1 MIKLLKLGGRIMEKT
16 LLSQDKNVKKYL
28 IKFSK
33 DEIEKIEDQIVREIN
48 QHYTFEGFRKG
59 KVPKQVIKLRLG
71 SDFNNMLLEEAEH
84 ELDHKIREEEKL
96 LFPIIVESRA
106 QDEEHIEFEVLL
118 HTYPEIIKTEFENIT
133 VKIPESKEVVEDF
146 VQRRLNDLL
155 ESNAILDPK
164 EEPIQYGDYVRINYD
179 LVDENGEVIKS
190 DEEEEII
197 VREDDERELV
207 KKLIGKTTG
216 EEFELEKE
224 DQDKKLIQKVRI
236 AQVYTRKLPELNDN
250 FAKELNIEVETLN
263 ELKETLRKEGE
274 DAVKNWQDQFV
285 VNYILSELPNYVDID
300 ISDESVNYYID
311 ATINDLKNKGK
322 YEENLKK
329 YDNDENKLREEIK
342 KSALN
347 WIKEMVVIE
356 KLSLENDIKVGN
368 EELSQEIKNFSTMYS
383 LPFSRAQEIIS
394 SNPELSNE
402 ILWNKLREKV
412 AQFIKEKVQIVE
424 ISKEEFEGENVT
436 PTEDQKEE
444 KVNTDNEASEEETG
458 QN

>member
-1 MIKLLKLGGRIMEKT
+1 MEKT

-33 DEIEKIEDQIVREIN
+33 DEIEKIENQIVREIN

-71 SDFNNMLLEEAEH
+71 SDFNNMLLDEAEH

-96 LFPIIVESRA
+96 LFPITVESRA
-106 QDEEHIEFEVLL
+106 QDEEHIEFEVLI
-118 HTYPEIIKTEFENIT
+118 HTYPEIAKTEFENMT

-164 EEPIQYGDYVRINYD
+164 EEPIQYGDYVRITYD
-179 LVDENGEVIKS
+179 LVEENGEVIKS
-190 DEEEEII
+190 NEEEEII

-216 EEFELEKE
+216 DEFELELEKE
-224 DQDKKLIQKVRI
+224 DQSKKNIQKVRI
-236 AQVYTRKLPELNDN
+236 AQAYIRRLPELNDN

-263 ELKETLRKEGE
+263 ELKDTLRKEGE
-274 DAVKNWQDQFV
+274 DAVKNWQDEFV

-300 ISDESVNYYID
+300 ISEESLNYYID
-311 ATINDLKNKGK
+311 ATISDLKNKGN

-329 YDNDENKLREEIK
+329 FDNDENKLKEETK

-368 EELSQEIKNFSTMYS
+368 EELSQEIKNFSTMYG

-402 ILWNKLREKV
+402 IVWNKLREKV

-436 PTEDQKEE
+436 PTEEKEE
-444 KVNTDNEASEEETG
+444 KENTDNEVSEE
-458 QN
+458 

>member
-1 MIKLLKLGGRIMEKT
+1 M
-16 LLSQDKNVKKYL
+16 D
-28 IKFSK
+28 
-33 DEIEKIEDQIVREIN
+33 
-48 QHYTFEGFRKG
+48 
-59 KVPKQVIKLRLG
+59 
-71 SDFNNMLLEEAEH
+71 H
-84 ELDHKIREEEKL
+84 EIREEEKL
-96 LFPIIVESRA
+96 LFPITVESRA

-118 HTYPEIIKTEFENIT
+118 HTYPEIIKTEFENMT
-133 VKIPESKEVVEDF
+133 VKIPESKEVVEDC

-179 LVDENGEVIKS
+179 LVEENGEVIKS
-190 DEEEEII
+190 NEEEEII

-207 KKLIGKTTG
+207 KKLIGEKTG
-216 EEFELEKE
+216 DEFELEKE
-224 DQDKKLIQKVRI
+224 DQGKKNIQKVRI
-236 AQVYTRKLPELNDN
+236 SQAYTRRLPELNDN

-263 ELKETLRKEGE
+263 ELKDTLRKEGE
-274 DAVKNWQDQFV
+274 DAVKNWQDEFV

-300 ISDESVNYYID
+300 ISEESLNYYID
-311 ATINDLKNKGK
+311 ATISDLKNKAN

-329 YDNDENKLREEIK
+329 FDNDENKLREETK

-368 EELSQEIKNFSTMYS
+368 EELSQEIKNFSTMYG

-402 ILWNKLREKV
+402 IVWNKLREKV

-436 PTEDQKEE
+436 PTEEKEE
-444 KVNTDNEASEEETG
+444 KENTDNEVSEE
-458 QN
+458 

>member
-1 MIKLLKLGGRIMEKT
+1 MEKT

-33 DEIEKIEDQIVREIN
+33 DEIEKIENQIVREIN

-71 SDFNNMLLEEAEH
+71 SDFNNMLLDEAEH

-96 LFPIIVESRA
+96 LFPITVESRA
-106 QDEEHIEFEVLL
+106 QDEEHIEFEVLI
-118 HTYPEIIKTEFENIT
+118 HTYPEIIKTEFENMT

-146 VQRRLNDLL
+146 VQRRLDDLL

-179 LVDENGEVIKS
+179 LVEENGEVIKS
-190 DEEEEII
+190 NEEEEIL

-207 KKLIGKTTG
+207 KKLIGKTAG
-216 EEFELEKE
+216 DEFELEKE
-224 DQDKKLIQKVRI
+224 DQGKKVIQKVRI
-236 AQVYTRKLPELNDN
+236 AQAYTRRLPELNDN
-250 FAKELNIEVETLN
+250 FAKELNIEVESLN
-263 ELKETLRKEGE
+263 ELNETLRKEGE
-274 DAVKNWQDQFV
+274 EAVKNWQDQFV
-285 VNYILSELPNYVDID
+285 INYILSELPNYVDID
-300 ISDESVNYYID
+300 ISEESLNYYVD
-311 ATINDLKNKGK
+311 ATIRDLKNKDK

-329 YDNDENKLREEIK
+329 YDNDENKLKEDIK

-347 WIKEMVVIE
+347 WIKEMIIIE
-356 KLSLENDIKVGN
+356 ELSLKNNIKVENDEI
-368 EELSQEIKNFSTMYS
+368 SQEIKNFSTMYG

-402 ILWNKLREKV
+402 IVWNKLREKV

-424 ISKEEFEGENVT
+424 ISKDEFEGGNVN
-436 PTEDQKEE
+436 PTEEGKEE
-444 KVNTDNEASEEETG
+444 KPNTDNEVSEE
-458 QN
+458 

>member
-1 MIKLLKLGGRIMEKT
+1 
-16 LLSQDKNVKKYL
+16 
-28 IKFSK
+28 
-33 DEIEKIEDQIVREIN
+33 
-48 QHYTFEGFRKG
+48 
-59 KVPKQVIKLRLG
+59 
-71 SDFNNMLLEEAEH
+71 MLLEEAEH

-368 EELSQEIKNFSTMYS
+368 EELSQEIKNFSTMYG

>member
-1 MIKLLKLGGRIMEKT
+1 MEKT

-33 DEIEKIEDQIVREIN
+33 DEIEKIENQIVREIN

-71 SDFNNMLLEEAEH
+71 SDFNNMLLDEAEH

-96 LFPIIVESRA
+96 LFPITVESRA
-106 QDEEHIEFEVLL
+106 QDEEHIEFEVLI
-118 HTYPEIIKTEFENIT
+118 HTYPEIIKTEFENMT

-146 VQRRLNDLL
+146 VQRRLDDLL

-179 LVDENGEVIKS
+179 LVEENGEVSKS
-190 DEEEEII
+190 NEEEEIL

-207 KKLIGKTTG
+207 KKLIGKTAG
-216 EEFELEKE
+216 DEFELEKD
-224 DQDKKLIQKVRI
+224 DQGKKVIQKVRI
-236 AQVYTRKLPELNDN
+236 AQAYTRRLPELNDN
-250 FAKELNIEVETLN
+250 FAKELNIEVESLN
-263 ELKETLRKEGE
+263 ELNETLRKEGE
-274 DAVKNWQDQFV
+274 EAVKNWQDQFV
-285 VNYILSELPNYVDID
+285 INYILSELPNYVDID
-300 ISDESVNYYID
+300 ISEESLNYYVD
-311 ATINDLKNKGK
+311 ATIRDLKNKDK

-329 YDNDENKLREEIK
+329 YDNDENKLKEDIK

-347 WIKEMVVIE
+347 WIKEMIIIE
-356 KLSLENDIKVGN
+356 ELSLKNNIKVENDEI
-368 EELSQEIKNFSTMYS
+368 SQEIKNFSTMYG

-402 ILWNKLREKV
+402 IVWNKLREKV

-424 ISKEEFEGENVT
+424 ISKDEFEGGNVN
-436 PTEDQKEE
+436 PTEEGKEE
-444 KVNTDNEASEEETG
+444 KPNTDNEKSEE
-458 QN
+458 

>member
-1 MIKLLKLGGRIMEKT
+1 MEKT

-106 QDEEHIEFEVLL
+106 QDEGHMEFEVLL
-118 HTYPEIIKTEFENIT
+118 HTYPEIIKTEFENMT
-133 VKIPESKEVVEDF
+133 VKVPESKEVVEDF

-207 KKLIGKTTG
+207 KELIGKTTG
-216 EEFELEKE
+216 DEFELEKE
-224 DQDKKLIQKVRI
+224 DQNKKLIQKVRI
-236 AQVYTRKLPELNDN
+236 SQAYTRRLPELNDN

-274 DAVKNWQDQFV
+274 EAVKNWQDEFV
-285 VNYILSELPNYVDID
+285 INYILSELPNYVDID
-300 ISDESVNYYID
+300 ISEESLNYYID
-311 ATINDLKNKGK
+311 STINDLKNKGK

-329 YDNDENKLREEIK
+329 YDNDENKLREETK

-368 EELSQEIKNFSTMYS
+368 EELSQEIKNFSTMYG

-402 ILWNKLREKV
+402 IVWNKLREKV
-412 AQFIKEKVQIVE
+412 AQFIKDKVKIVE
-424 ISKEEFEGENVT
+424 ISKEEFEGENVN
-436 PTEDQKEE
+436 PPKEE
-444 KVNTDNEASEEETG
+444 KEEKANTDNEVNEE
-458 QN
+458 

>member
-1 MIKLLKLGGRIMEKT
+1 MEKT

-33 DEIEKIEDQIVREIN
+33 DEIEKIENQIVREIN

-71 SDFNNMLLEEAEH
+71 SDFNNMLLDEAEH

-96 LFPIIVESRA
+96 LFPITVESRA
-106 QDEEHIEFEVLL
+106 QDEEHIEFEVLI
-118 HTYPEIIKTEFENIT
+118 HTYPEIIKTEFENMT

-146 VQRRLNDLL
+146 VQRRLDDLL

-179 LVDENGEVIKS
+179 LVEENGEVIKS
-190 DEEEEII
+190 NEEEEIL

-207 KKLIGKTTG
+207 KKLIGKTAG
-216 EEFELEKE
+216 DEFELEKE
-224 DQDKKLIQKVRI
+224 DQGKKVIQKVRI
-236 AQVYTRKLPELNDN
+236 AQAYTRRLPELNDN
-250 FAKELNIEVETLN
+250 FAKELNIEVESLN
-263 ELKETLRKEGE
+263 ELNETLRKEGE
-274 DAVKNWQDQFV
+274 EAVKNWQDQFV
-285 VNYILSELPNYVDID
+285 INYILSELPNYVDID
-300 ISDESVNYYID
+300 ISEESLNYYVD
-311 ATINDLKNKGK
+311 ATIRDLKNKDK

-329 YDNDENKLREEIK
+329 YDNDENKLKEDIK

-347 WIKEMVVIE
+347 WIKEMIIIE
-356 KLSLENDIKVGN
+356 ELSLKNNIKVENDEI
-368 EELSQEIKNFSTMYS
+368 SQEIKNFSTMYG

-402 ILWNKLREKV
+402 IVWNKLREKV

-424 ISKEEFEGENVT
+424 ISKDESEGGNIN
-436 PTEDQKEE
+436 PTEEGKEE
-444 KVNTDNEASEEETG
+444 KPNTDNEVSEE
-458 QN
+458 

>member
-1 MIKLLKLGGRIMEKT
+1 MEKT

-33 DEIEKIEDQIVREIN
+33 DEIEKIENQIVREIN

-71 SDFNNMLLEEAEH
+71 SDFNNMLLDEAEH
-84 ELDHKIREEEKL
+84 ELDHKIRDEEKL
-96 LFPIIVESRA
+96 LFPINVESRA
-106 QDEEHIEFEVLL
+106 QDEEHIEFEVLI
-118 HTYPEIIKTEFENIT
+118 HTYPEIIKTEFENMT

-179 LVDENGEVIKS
+179 LVEENGEVIKS
-190 DEEEEII
+190 NEEEII

-207 KKLIGKTTG
+207 NKLIGKTAG
-216 EEFELEKE
+216 DEFELEKE
-224 DQDKKLIQKVRI
+224 DQGKKVLQKVRI
-236 AQVYTRKLPELNDN
+236 AQAYTRKLPELNDN

-274 DAVKNWQDQFV
+274 EAVKNWQDQFV
-285 VNYILSELPNYVDID
+285 INYILSELPNYVDID
-300 ISDESVNYYID
+300 ISEESLNYYVD
-311 ATINDLKNKGK
+311 ATIKDLKNKDK

-329 YDNDENKLREEIK
+329 YDNDENKLKEDIK

-347 WIKEMVVIE
+347 WIKEMVIIE
-356 KLSLENDIKVGN
+356 KLALENNIKVEN
-368 EELSQEIKNFSTMYS
+368 DELSQEIKNFSTMYG

-402 ILWNKLREKV
+402 IVWNKLREKV

-424 ISKEEFEGENVT
+424 ISKEEFEGENVN
-436 PTEDQKEE
+436 PTEEEKEE
-444 KVNTDNEASEEETG
+444 KANTDNEVSEE
-458 QN
+458 

>member
-1 MIKLLKLGGRIMEKT
+1 MEKT

-33 DEIEKIEDQIVREIN
+33 DEIEKIENQIVREIN

-71 SDFNNMLLEEAEH
+71 SDFNNMLLDEAEH

-96 LFPIIVESRA
+96 LFPITVESRA
-106 QDEEHIEFEVLL
+106 QDEEHIEFEVLI
-118 HTYPEIIKTEFENIT
+118 HTYPEIVKTEFENMT

-164 EEPIQYGDYVRINYD
+164 EEPIQYGDYVRITYD
-179 LVDENGEVIKS
+179 LVEENGEVIKS
-190 DEEEEII
+190 NEEEEII

-216 EEFELEKE
+216 DEFELELEKE
-224 DQDKKLIQKVRI
+224 DQSKKNIQKVRI
-236 AQVYTRKLPELNDN
+236 AQAYTRRLPELNDN

-263 ELKETLRKEGE
+263 ELKDTLRKEGE
-274 DAVKNWQDQFV
+274 DAVKNWQDEFV

-300 ISDESVNYYID
+300 ISEESLNYYID
-311 ATINDLKNKGK
+311 ATISDLKNKGN

-329 YDNDENKLREEIK
+329 FDNDENKLKEETK

-368 EELSQEIKNFSTMYS
+368 EELSQEIKNFSTMYG

-402 ILWNKLREKV
+402 IVWNKLREKV

-436 PTEDQKEE
+436 PTEEKEE
-444 KVNTDNEASEEETG
+444 KENTDNEVSEE
-458 QN
+458 

>member
-1 MIKLLKLGGRIMEKT
+1 MEKT

-28 IKFSK
+28 IKFTK
-33 DEIEKIEDQIVREIN
+33 DEIEKLENQIVREIN

-71 SDFNNMLLEEAEH
+71 NDFNNMLLDEAEH
-84 ELDHKIREEEKL
+84 EMDHKIRDEEKL

-118 HTYPEIIKTEFENIT
+118 HTYPEIQKMEFENMT
-133 VKIPESKEVVEDF
+133 VKIPESKEIVEDF
-146 VQRRLNDLL
+146 IQNRLNDLL

-164 EEPIQYGDYVRINYD
+164 EGSIQYGDYVRINYD
-179 LVDENGEVIKS
+179 LIEESGEVSKS
-190 DEEEEII
+190 KEEEEII
-197 VREDDERELV
+197 IREGDERDLV

-216 EEFELEKE
+216 DEFELEKE
-224 DQDKKLIQKVRI
+224 DQGTKNIQKVKI
-236 AQVYTRKLPELNDN
+236 SQVYTRRLPELNDN
-250 FAKELNIEVETLN
+250 FVKELNNEVETLS
-263 ELKETLRKEGE
+263 ELKENLRKEGE
-274 DAVKNWQDQFV
+274 EAVKNWHDQFV
-285 VNYILSELPNYVDID
+285 INYILSELPNYVDVD
-300 ISDESVNYYID
+300 ISEESLNYYVD
-311 ATINDLKNKGK
+311 SSINDLKSKGQ

-356 KLSLENDIKVGN
+356 KLSLENDIKVEN
-368 EELSQEIKNFSTMYS
+368 EEFSQEIKNFSTMYG

-394 SNPELSNE
+394 SNPELANE
-402 ILWNKLREKV
+402 IVWNKLREKV
-412 AQFIKEKVQIVE
+412 ASFIKDKVQIVE
-424 ISKEEFEGENVT
+424 ISKEEFEGENANSAEEH
-436 PTEDQKEE
+436 EDESI
-444 KVNTDNEASEEETG
+444 NTDNNVSEESTR

>member
-1 MIKLLKLGGRIMEKT
+1 MEKT

-33 DEIEKIEDQIVREIN
+33 DEIEKIENQIVREIN

-71 SDFNNMLLEEAEH
+71 SDFNNMLLDEAEH

-96 LFPIIVESRA
+96 LFPITVESRA
-106 QDEEHIEFEVLL
+106 QDEEHIEFEVLI
-118 HTYPEIIKTEFENIT
+118 HTYPEIIKTEFENMT

-146 VQRRLNDLL
+146 VQRRLDDLL

-179 LVDENGEVIKS
+179 LVEENGEVIKS
-190 DEEEEII
+190 NEEEEIL

-207 KKLIGKTTG
+207 KKLIGKTAG
-216 EEFELEKE
+216 DEFELEKE
-224 DQDKKLIQKVRI
+224 DQGKKVIQKVRI
-236 AQVYTRKLPELNDN
+236 AQAYTRRLPELNDN
-250 FAKELNIEVETLN
+250 FAKELNIEVESLN
-263 ELKETLRKEGE
+263 ELNETLRKEGE
-274 DAVKNWQDQFV
+274 EAVKNWQDQFV
-285 VNYILSELPNYVDID
+285 INYILSELPNYVDID
-300 ISDESVNYYID
+300 ISEESLNYYVD
-311 ATINDLKNKGK
+311 ATIRDLKNKDK

-329 YDNDENKLREEIK
+329 YDNDENKLKEDIK

-347 WIKEMVVIE
+347 WIKEMIIIE
-356 KLSLENDIKVGN
+356 ELSLKNNIKVENDEI
-368 EELSQEIKNFSTMYS
+368 SQEIKNFSTMYG

-402 ILWNKLREKV
+402 IVWNKLREKV

-424 ISKEEFEGENVT
+424 ISKDEFEGGNIN
-436 PTEDQKEE
+436 PTEEGKEE
-444 KVNTDNEASEEETG
+444 KPNTDNEVSEE
-458 QN
+458 

>member
-1 MIKLLKLGGRIMEKT
+1 MKKT

-28 IKFSK
+28 FKFSK
-33 DEIEKIEDQIVREIN
+33 EEIEKIEDQLVREIN

-71 SDFNNMLLEEAEH
+71 PDFNNMLLEEAEH

-96 LFPIIVESRA
+96 LFPIIIESRA
-106 QDEEHIEFEVLL
+106 QDVEHTEFEVLL
-118 HTYPEIIKTEFENIT
+118 HTYPEIIKTEFENLT
-133 VKIPESKEVVEDF
+133 VKVPESKEVVEDF

-179 LVDENGEVIKS
+179 LVDENDEIIKS

-207 KKLIGKTTG
+207 KKIIGKKTG
-216 EEFELEKE
+216 DEFELEKE
-224 DQDKKLIQKVRI
+224 DQGKKVIQKVRI
-236 AQVYTRKLPELNDN
+236 TQAYTRRLPELNDN

-263 ELKETLRKEGE
+263 ELKEMLKKEGE
-274 DAVKNWQDQFV
+274 QAIKNWQDEFV
-285 VNYILSELPNYVDID
+285 INYILSELPNYVDID
-300 ISDESVNYYID
+300 ISEESLNYYID
-311 ATINDLKNKGK
+311 STINDLKNKDK

-329 YDNDENKLREEIK
+329 FDNDETKLREEIK

-368 EELSQEIKNFSTMYS
+368 EELSQEIKNFSTMYG

-394 SNPELSNE
+394 SNAELSNE

-424 ISKEEFEGENVT
+424 ISKEEFEGKNVT
-436 PTEDQKEE
+436 LTEEQKEA
-444 KVNTDNEASEEETG
+444 KVNTDNEESEE
-458 QN
+458 

>member
-1 MIKLLKLGGRIMEKT
+1 MEKT

-33 DEIEKIEDQIVREIN
+33 DEIEKIENQIVREIN

-71 SDFNNMLLEEAEH
+71 SDFNNMLLDEAEH

-96 LFPIIVESRA
+96 LFPITVESRA
-106 QDEEHIEFEVLL
+106 QDEEHIEFEVLI
-118 HTYPEIIKTEFENIT
+118 HTYPEIVKTEFENMT

-146 VQRRLNDLL
+146 VQRRLSDLL

-179 LVDENGEVIKS
+179 LVEENGEVIKS
-190 DEEEEII
+190 NEEEEII

-216 EEFELEKE
+216 DEFELELEKE
-224 DQDKKLIQKVRI
+224 DQSKKNIQKVRI
-236 AQVYTRKLPELNDN
+236 AQAYTRRLPELNDN

-263 ELKETLRKEGE
+263 ELKDTLRKEGE
-274 DAVKNWQDQFV
+274 DAVKNWQDEFV
-285 VNYILSELPNYVDID
+285 VNYILSELPKYVDID
-300 ISDESVNYYID
+300 ISEESLNYYID
-311 ATINDLKNKGK
+311 ATISDLKNKGN

-329 YDNDENKLREEIK
+329 FDNDENKLNEETK

-368 EELSQEIKNFSTMYS
+368 EELSQEIKNFSTMYG

-402 ILWNKLREKV
+402 IVWNKLREKV

-436 PTEDQKEE
+436 PTEEKEE
-444 KVNTDNEASEEETG
+444 KENTDNEVSEE
-458 QN
+458 